1 MPDSTMLLVS
11 ADAAL
16 IEAVRSVIDT
26 LKNIRMEV
34 VSEFE
39 DACSWVDRQGLS
51 LVLAHQN
58 RQCSVSNLTRLL
70 STMFA
75 TGANIPTLVVSDE
88 YYAEQAL
95 ALLRI
100 GAADYL
106 TRPLDL
112 GRLAYLIDVLTFKTR
127 HARAESVAS
136 AVAAEPI
143 SLPDRDGSFTYLPL
157 TKMGRMMEQLH
168 RIAPQESTI
177 LLGGETGTGKTRLAG
192 LIHQLSRRRDRPFV
206 TINCGALSATL
217 IESEMFGHVKG
228 AFTGA
233 DANRVGKFEQAG
245 RGTLFLDEIDSLPAA
260 LQAKLLRAVEDRVFE
275 PVGSNKTLPLQAR
288 LIAASNRPLEQEV
301 AAGRFRADLFYR
313 LNVVAFTPPPLRERS
328 EGAAHLARGFVV
340 EFARRMNRPVPEL
353 SAGVMRALEAHSW
366 PGNIRELRNV
376 IERAVALCDG
386 AMIRFEDLPEGF
398 RDLGLAMPASPP
410 PPLSTSTST
419 LAESKEAVEREQ
431 IAAALQRNGNNRLRA
446 AADLGISRMTL
457 YKKLHKFGL
466 LGAPRLGAVA
476 LAD

>member
-1 MPDSTMLLVS
+1 
-11 ADAAL
+11 
-16 IEAVRSVIDT
+16 
-26 LKNIRMEV
+26 
-34 VSEFE
+34 
-39 DACSWVDRQGLS
+39 
-51 LVLAHQN
+51 
-58 RQCSVSNLTRLL
+58 
-70 STMFA
+70 
-75 TGANIPTLVVSDE
+75 
-88 YYAEQAL
+88 
-95 ALLRI
+95 
-100 GAADYL
+100 
-106 TRPLDL
+106 
-112 GRLAYLIDVLTFKTR
+112 
-127 HARAESVAS
+127 
-136 AVAAEPI
+136 
-143 SLPDRDGSFTYLPL
+143 
-157 TKMGRMMEQLH
+157 MMEQLH

-313 LNVVAFTPPPLRERS
+313 LNVVAFTPPPLRERA

-353 SAGVMRALEAHSW
+353 SAGVLQALDAHSW

-386 AMIRFEDLPEGF
+386 AMIRFDDLPEGF
-398 RDLGLAMPASPP
+398 RDLGLAKPTSPP
-410 PPLSTSTST
+410 SPLSASTPTLAEALST

-431 IAAALQRNGNNRLRA
+431 ITAALQRNGNNRLRA
-446 AADLGISRMTL
+446 AADLGICRMTL

-466 LGAPRLGAVA
+466 MGGPRLGAVA
-476 LAD
+476 LGD